1 MPFVPNSTKYA
12 IPGNDTSLYG
22 GNYTDPWKGMNINQI
37 PLGKLSDYQNFLGAM
52 ATQQGPTGYAQGQN
66 WLAESQANESAYKN
80 AADVNSAA
88 GSAANRMAMRGGI
101 TAGSKQRLQQQAQQ
115 QTMEGNQS
123 IYDTLAQGNLG
134 ILASDE
140 DRKKQALQ
148 DMIGIKSGQLLGQYQ
163 ADTARNSGGIFG
175 GGGFLGT
182 GFRF

>member
-37 PLGKLSDYQNFLGAM
+37 HLGKLSDYQNFLGAM

-115 QTMEGNQS
+115 QVQEGRQS
-123 IYDTLAQGNLG
+123 IYDTLAQGKQG
-134 ILASDE
+134 IIASDE
-140 DRKKQALQ
+140 QRKQQALK
-148 DMIGIKSGQLLGQYQ
+148 DVMAIKAGQQLGQYQ
-163 ADTARNSGGIFG
+163 SDASRSGGMFGIF
-175 GGGFLGT
+175 
-182 GFRF
+182 